1 MANNSQSKIRNIANP
16 NLPVAPVAYEQ
27 RYQDQFSN
35 VIRLYFNQVS
45 NAVNAPRPYGS
56 FYSNV
61 DQTNPVANAVNLMT
75 YNQTVDFFNI
85 RVGAIN
91 SRVYVS
97 ETAIYNIQFSTQLDK
112 SGGSASAVYIWLRVN
127 GQNVE
132 HSAGKVVIDG
142 PNSEII
148 SAWNFVLPLA
158 ENDYF
163 ELAWQSS
170 DTNVFLAEEPAS
182 GNVPEIPSVIL
193 TVTWVSNVS
202 V

>member
-1 MANNSQSKIRNIANP
+1 MSITSKRRNIVNP
-16 NLPVAPVAYEQ
+16 SLPVAPVSYEQ
-27 RYQDQFSN
+27 RYQDQYSN
-35 VIRLYFNQVS
+35 VMRLYLNQVS

-75 YNQTVDFFNI
+75 YNQTVDFFNVSI
-85 RVGAIN
+85 GAIN
-91 SRVYVS
+91 SRVYVA
-97 ETAIYNIQFSTQLDK
+97 EEAIYNIQFSAQLDK
-112 SGGSASAVYIWLRVN
+112 SGGSASAVYIWLRLN
-127 GQNVE
+127 GQNVSN
-132 HSAGKVVIDG
+132 SATKVTIDG
-142 PNSEII
+142 PNSEIVA
-148 SAWNFVLPLA
+148 AWNFVLPLA

>member
-1 MANNSQSKIRNIANP
+1 VS
-16 NLPVAPVAYEQ
+16 YEQ
-27 RYQDQFSN
+27 RYQDQYSN
-35 VIRLYFNQVS
+35 VMRLYLNQVS

-61 DQTNPVANAVNLMT
+61 DQTNPVSNAVNLMT
-75 YNQTVDFFNI
+75 YNQTVDFFNVSI
-85 RVGAIN
+85 GAIN
-91 SRVYVS
+91 SRVYVA
-97 ETAIYNIQFSTQLDK
+97 EEAIYNIQFSAQLDK
-112 SGGSASAVYIWLRVN
+112 SGGSASAVYIWLRLN
-127 GQNVE
+127 GQNVAN
-132 HSAGKVVIDG
+132 SATKVTIDG
-142 PNSEII
+142 PNSEIVA
-148 SAWNFVLPLA
+148 AWNFVLPLA

>member
-1 MANNSQSKIRNIANP
+1 MSITSKRRNIVNP
-16 NLPVAPVAYEQ
+16 SLPVAPVSYEQ
-27 RYQDQFSN
+27 RYQDQYSN
-35 VIRLYFNQVS
+35 VMRLYLNQVS

-75 YNQTVDFFNI
+75 YNQTVDFFNVSI
-85 RVGAIN
+85 GAIN
-91 SRVYVS
+91 SRVYVA
-97 ETAIYNIQFSTQLDK
+97 EEAIYNIQFSAQLDK
-112 SGGSASAVYIWLRVN
+112 SGGSASAVYIWLRLN
-127 GQNVE
+127 GQNVAN
-132 HSAGKVVIDG
+132 SATKVTIDG
-142 PNSEII
+142 PNSEIVA
-148 SAWNFVLPLA
+148 AWNFVLPLA

-182 GNVPEIPSVIL
+182 GNVPEIPSVII

>member
-1 MANNSQSKIRNIANP
+1 MSITSKRRNIVNP
-16 NLPVAPVAYEQ
+16 SLPVAPVSYEQ
-27 RYQDQFSN
+27 RYQDQYSN
-35 VIRLYFNQVS
+35 VMRLYLNQVS

-61 DQTNPVANAVNLMT
+61 DQTNPVADAVNLMT
-75 YNQTVDFFNI
+75 YNQTVDFFNVSI
-85 RVGAIN
+85 GAIN
-91 SRVYVS
+91 SRVYVA
-97 ETAIYNIQFSTQLDK
+97 EEAIYNIQFSAQLDK
-112 SGGSASAVYIWLRVN
+112 SGGSASAVYIWLRLN
-127 GQNVE
+127 GQNVAN
-132 HSAGKVVIDG
+132 SATKVTIDG
-142 PNSEII
+142 PNSEIVA
-148 SAWNFVLPLA
+148 AWNFVLPLA

-202 V
+202 I

>member
-1 MANNSQSKIRNIANP
+1 MSITSKRRNIVNP
-16 NLPVAPVAYEQ
+16 SLPVAPVSYEQ
-27 RYQDQFSN
+27 RYQDQYSN
-35 VIRLYFNQVS
+35 VMRLYLNQVS

-56 FYSNV
+56 FYSNI
-61 DQTNPVANAVNLMT
+61 DQLNPVSNAVNLMT
-75 YNQTVDFFNI
+75 YNQTVDFFNVSI
-85 RVGAIN
+85 GAIN
-91 SRVYVS
+91 SRVYVA
-97 ETAIYNIQFSTQLDK
+97 EEAIYNIQFSAQLDK
-112 SGGSASAVYIWLRVN
+112 SGGSASAVYIWLRLN
-127 GQNVE
+127 GQNVAN
-132 HSAGKVVIDG
+132 SATKVTIDG
-142 PNSEII
+142 PNSEIVA
-148 SAWNFVLPLA
+148 AWNFVLPLA

>member
-1 MANNSQSKIRNIANP
+1 MATTSKRRNIVNP
-16 NLPVAPVAYEQ
+16 SLPVAPVSYEQ
-27 RYQDQFSN
+27 RYQDQYSN
-35 VIRLYFNQVS
+35 VMRLYLNQVS

-56 FYSNV
+56 FYSTV
-61 DQTNPVANAVNLMT
+61 DQTNPVASAVNLMT
-75 YNQTVDFFNI
+75 LNNTVDSFNVSI
-85 RVGAIN
+85 GAIN
-91 SRVYVS
+91 SRVYVA
-97 ETAIYNIQFSTQLDK
+97 EEAIYNIQFSAQLDK
-112 SGGSASAVYIWLRVN
+112 SGGSASAVYIWLRLN
-127 GQNVE
+127 GQNVAN
-132 HSAGKVVIDG
+132 SATKVTIDG
-142 PNSEII
+142 PNSEIVA
-148 SAWNFVLPLA
+148 AWNFVLPLA

>member
-1 MANNSQSKIRNIANP
+1 MSITSKRRNIVNP
-16 NLPVAPVAYEQ
+16 SLPVAPVSYEQ
-27 RYQDQFSN
+27 RYQDQYSN
-35 VIRLYFNQVS
+35 VMRLYLNQVS

-61 DQTNPVANAVNLMT
+61 DQTNPVADAVNLMT
-75 YNQTVDFFNI
+75 YNQTVDFFNVSI
-85 RVGAIN
+85 GAIN
-91 SRVYVS
+91 SRVYVA
-97 ETAIYNIQFSTQLDK
+97 EEAIYNIQFSAQLDK
-112 SGGSASAVYIWLRVN
+112 SGGSASAVYIWLKLN
-127 GQNVE
+127 GQNVAN
-132 HSAGKVVIDG
+132 SATKVTIDG
-142 PNSEII
+142 PNSEIVA
-148 SAWNFVLPLA
+148 AWNFVLPLA

-170 DTNVFLAEEPAS
+170 DTNVFLAEEPAL

>member
-56 FYSNV
+56 FYSTE
-61 DQTNPVANAVNLMT
+61 DQLNPVADAVNLMT
-75 YNQTVDFFNI
+75 FNRTVSGFNV

-97 ETAIYNIQFSTQLDK
+97 ETAVYNIQFSAQLDK
-112 SGGSASAVYIWLRVN
+112 TSGSKAAVYIWLRIN

-132 HSAGKVVIDG
+132 HSATKIIIQGNNDEVV
-142 PNSEII
+142 P
-148 SAWNFVLPLA
+148 AWNFVVPLA

-163 ELAWQSS
+163 EIAWSSS
-170 DTNVFLAEEPAS
+170 DTNIVLAEEPPS
-182 GNVPEIPSVIL
+182 GDIPEIPSVIL

>member
-1 MANNSQSKIRNIANP
+1 M
-16 NLPVAPVAYEQ
+16 APVSYEQ
-27 RYQDQFSN
+27 RFMDQYSN
-35 VIRLYFNQVS
+35 VMRLYFNQVS
-45 NAVNAPRPYGS
+45 NGNNAPRPYGS

-61 DQTNPVANAVNLMT
+61 DQTNPVADAVNLMT
-75 YNQTVDFFNI
+75 LNQTVDFFNVSI
-85 RVGAIN
+85 GAVN
-91 SRVYVS
+91 SRVYVA
-97 ETAIYNIQFSTQLDK
+97 EEAIYNIQFSAQLDK

-127 GQNVE
+127 GQNVSN
-132 HSAGKVVIDG
+132 SATKVTIDG
-142 PNSEII
+142 PNSEIVA
-148 SAWNFVLPLA
+148 AWNFVLPLA

>member
-1 MANNSQSKIRNIANP
+1 VATTSKRRNIVNP
-16 NLPVAPVAYEQ
+16 SLPVAPVSYEQ
-27 RYQDQFSN
+27 RYQDQYSN
-35 VIRLYFNQVS
+35 VMRLYLNQVS

-75 YNQTVDFFNI
+75 YNQTVDFFNVSI
-85 RVGAIN
+85 GAIN
-91 SRVYVS
+91 SRVYVA
-97 ETAIYNIQFSTQLDK
+97 EEAIYNIQFSAQLDK
-112 SGGSASAVYIWLRVN
+112 SGGGASAVYIWLRVN
-127 GQNVE
+127 GVNIAN
-132 HSAGKVVIDG
+132 SATKVTIDG
-142 PNSEII
+142 PNSEIVA
-148 SAWNFVLPLA
+148 AWNFVLPLA

>member
-1 MANNSQSKIRNIANP
+1 MSTSNKRRNIVNP
-16 NLPVAPVAYEQ
+16 SLPVAPVSYEQ
-27 RYQDQFSN
+27 RFMDQYSN
-35 VIRLYFNQVS
+35 VMRLYFNQVS
-45 NAVNAPRPYGS
+45 NGNNAPRPYGS

-61 DQTNPVANAVNLMT
+61 DQTNPVADAVNLMT
-75 YNQTVDFFNI
+75 LNQTVDFFNVSI
-85 RVGAIN
+85 GAVN
-91 SRVYVS
+91 SRVYVA
-97 ETAIYNIQFSTQLDK
+97 EEAIYNIQFSAQLDK

-127 GQNVE
+127 GQNVSN
-132 HSAGKVVIDG
+132 SATKVTIDG
-142 PNSEII
+142 PNSEIVA
-148 SAWNFVLPLA
+148 AWNFVLPLA

>member
-1 MANNSQSKIRNIANP
+1 VSITSKRRNIVNP
-16 NLPVAPVAYEQ
+16 SLPVAPVSYEQ
-27 RYQDQFSN
+27 RYQDQYSN
-35 VIRLYFNQVS
+35 VMRLYLNQVS

-61 DQTNPVANAVNLMT
+61 DQTNPVSNAVNLMK
-75 YNQTVDFFNI
+75 YNQTVDFFNVSI
-85 RVGAIN
+85 GAIN
-91 SRVYVS
+91 SRIYVA
-97 ETAIYNIQFSTQLDK
+97 EEAIYNIQFSAQLDK
-112 SGGSASAVYIWLRVN
+112 SGGGASAVYIWLRLN
-127 GQNVE
+127 GQNVAN
-132 HSAGKVVIDG
+132 SATKVTIDG
-142 PNSEII
+142 PNSEIVA
-148 SAWNFVLPLA
+148 AWNFVLPLA